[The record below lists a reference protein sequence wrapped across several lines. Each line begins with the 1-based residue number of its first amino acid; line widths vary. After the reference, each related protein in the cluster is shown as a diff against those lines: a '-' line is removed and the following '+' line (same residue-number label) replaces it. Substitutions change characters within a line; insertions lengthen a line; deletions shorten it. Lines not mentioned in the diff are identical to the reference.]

1 MESKGKASATHLK
14 GIQALR
20 YHSDHSCKEH
30 CRRKFYTFYPFV
42 VTWPWNPVVV
52 FHFEAP

>member
-42 VTWPWNPVVV
+42 VTWTWNPVVV